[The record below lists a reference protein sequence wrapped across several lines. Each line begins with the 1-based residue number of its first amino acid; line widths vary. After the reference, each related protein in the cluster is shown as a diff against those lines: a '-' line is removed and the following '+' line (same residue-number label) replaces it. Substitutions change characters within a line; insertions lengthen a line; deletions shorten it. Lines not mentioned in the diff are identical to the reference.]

1 MKHPFDDFLPPTFHS
16 QREDHRVI
24 RIGIVLVAVVS
35 IATATAF
42 ATTLSGWRGLLENR
56 GSVSM
61 RWVDAQQRV
70 QAFVKVQKSMK
81 DSVETAENLVRFV
94 DSVPR
99 SLLVRE
105 LTMLLP
111 KQSTLNDL
119 RIETRIRTVD
129 KSEEEVAECITLLG
143 IAPNDASISS
153 YIDGLSSSRY
163 FTDVSLMYAQQEG
176 DTTTRKFSVQLEV
189 NVFAELAMEYE

>member
-1 MKHPFDDFLPPTFHS
+1 
-16 QREDHRVI
+16 
-24 RIGIVLVAVVS
+24 
-35 IATATAF
+35 
-42 ATTLSGWRGLLENR
+42 
-56 GSVSM
+56 
-61 RWVDAQQRV
+61 
-70 QAFVKVQKSMK
+70 MK